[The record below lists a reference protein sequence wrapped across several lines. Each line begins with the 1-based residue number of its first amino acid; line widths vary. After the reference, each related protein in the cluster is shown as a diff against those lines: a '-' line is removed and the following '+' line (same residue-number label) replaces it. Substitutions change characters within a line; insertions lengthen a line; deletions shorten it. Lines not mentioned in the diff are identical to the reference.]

1 MRKKNWL
8 IGATALA
15 AVAVFGAFGINSVK
29 ATESESE
36 SAKEQIIFEQVGRES
51 YDGVTSY
58 NERMLFRTSGNK
70 YYAKIAIDG
79 TTTEI
84 DNTSGIF
91 DNISR
96 ISSCYTDN
104 YMYVLDADDERA
116 KGTIL
121 NYDGSYAFGLD
132 GYYDMV
138 TFLTVD
144 GEDMAAYIENQK
156 LIVKKS
162 DGTTFRE
169 IQLRDGYYGHT
180 VVEIFA
186 DKVIR
191 VRMRK
196 QENNE
201 IIRHDYYN
209 IEDGS
214 DITDKMIYNNK
225 YPGYFEQ
232 NSNGYMLVLYY
243 VDKEE
248 IVRYFDN
255 DFNLI
260 TDVDESLKASFKFN
274 SRGSNSVAYDTTPSY
289 KTEGN
294 IFSYLRNRINMQDG
308 YVASYYG
315 LLKGQKVYYA
325 TKNENNVVSNAIC
338 DEDGNVILNNAN
350 NYRSCIADK
359 IITSIKNAEGQKEFH
374 IMKALLPSETG
385 IVNIKSDN
393 NNNLVADVEAKN
405 LDPIEIKDSTGKS
418 LIYDELDEDAKNVY
432 SQKFNFSIKAANGVI
447 DDNSTLSLTKVLAGS
462 DYEAAKEVTKDS
474 ASHIAVFNIDLL
486 KDGAKIQP
494 NGNIEFTVD
503 VPNNFNNDL
512 IAVYR
517 LSSDGT
523 SYVKLTSSVKDGKVT
538 FVTDHFSTYIIAE
551 EKQVINSDDNN
562 NNAGNEDNNANN
574 NTSNNEDSN
583 TDNGNTDNSN
593 TAADNEQ
600 ASNAEV
606 SNTTP
611 TTGDTTNYIIYIAV
625 LLCAAAVGVVA
636 MTSKKRVK

>member
-1 MRKKNWL
+1 M
-8 IGATALA
+8 
-15 AVAVFGAFGINSVK
+15 
-29 ATESESE
+29 
-36 SAKEQIIFEQVGRES
+36 
-51 YDGVTSY
+51 
-58 NERMLFRTSGNK
+58 
-70 YYAKIAIDG
+70 
-79 TTTEI
+79 
-84 DNTSGIF
+84 
-91 DNISR
+91 
-96 ISSCYTDN
+96 
-104 YMYVLDADDERA
+104 
-116 KGTIL
+116 
-121 NYDGSYAFGLD
+121 
-132 GYYDMV
+132 

-462 DYEAAKEVTKDS
+462 DYEAAKEVTKDA

-625 LLCAAAVGVVA
+625 LLCAAAVVVVA

>member
-29 ATESESE
+29 ATESESK
-36 SAKEQIIFEQVGRES
+36 SAKEQIIFEQVGQNTYSRYGYGSNGMMLSAE
-51 YDGVTSY
+51 DG
-58 NERMLFRTSGNK
+58 K
-70 YYAKIAIDG
+70 YYAKIDIDG
-79 TTTEI
+79 TMTEL
-84 DNTSGIF
+84 DNSDGKY
-91 DNISR
+91 NILALS
-96 ISSCYTDN
+96 SSCSFN
-104 YMYVLDADDERA
+104 NSVLSKDKDEKCA
-116 KGTIL
+116 VL
-121 NYDGSYAFGLD
+121 NYDGSFAYGTDKYYEYITGLRVAGQSVCAYAED
-132 GYYDMV
+132 GKIGVNNVNGTKLFEVALPD
-138 TFLTVD
+138 VD
-144 GEDMAAYIENQK
+144 YSYLRVGSY
-156 LIVKKS
+156 VKYVGIS
-162 DGTTFRE
+162 YR
-169 IQLRDGYYGHT
+169 
-180 VVEIFA
+180 
-186 DKVIR
+186 
-191 VRMRK
+191 
-196 QENNE
+196 
-201 IIRHDYYN
+201 
-209 IEDGS
+209 IEDGFKTLYYDLEGNEVS
-214 DITDKMIYNNK
+214 SSQAREYASVNYDSLYGGTSGRVFTEYTKKAFD
-225 YPGYFEQ
+225 
-232 NSNGYMLVLYY
+232 NGY
-243 VDKEE
+243 
-248 IVRYFDN
+248 
-255 DFNLI
+255 
-260 TDVDESLKASFKFN
+260 SAS
-274 SRGSNSVAYDTTPSY
+274 SV
-289 KTEGN
+289 G
-294 IFSYLRNRINMQDG
+294 
-308 YVASYYG
+308 V
-315 LLKGQKVYYA
+315 LKGQKVYYA
-325 TKNENNVVSNAIC
+325 YRSSDKSSTILDEEGNELLLNVNGNYTAFGDKIMTRTYKDPDNTKAGYDYHIVKAVLATELKKDDANNSVAEIVADSATLGNNVTY
-338 DEDGNVILNNAN
+338 DD
-350 NYRSCIADK
+350 
-359 IITSIKNAEGQKEFH
+359 
-374 IMKALLPSETG
+374 
-385 IVNIKSDN
+385 
-393 NNNLVADVEAKN
+393 
-405 LDPIEIKDSTGKS
+405 LDT
-418 LIYDELDEDAKNVY
+418 DAKGVY
-432 SQKFNFSIKAANGVI
+432 DQKFNFNIKAANGVL
-447 DDNSTLSLTKVLAGS
+447 DDGAYLSIAKTVSGS
-462 DYEAAKEVTKDS
+462 DYEAAKEVTKDA